1 MASSYRDKAGR
12 RAERMVAAI
21 RDALRQ
27 GNGNKALTE
36 ACAPCGRRWRRSAP
50 GVPPTRP

>member
-27 GNGNKALTE
+27 GDGNAALTE
-36 ACAPCGRRWRRSAP
+36 IGRAH
-50 GVPPTRP
+50 V